1 MNTEPRTS
9 HWMMNFAKLLLGRK
23 MLIMLLTGFASG
35 LPLLL
40 TGSTLKFWLREEGL
54 DLSTIGFFSL
64 VGLPYTLKF
73 LWAPFMDRFVPIDFG
88 RRRGWMLI
96 SQIALLLAISA
107 IALTNPLTQVPIV
120 VTLCLL
126 ITFFSASQDIVLDA
140 YRREA
145 LQDEEL
151 GIGSSI
157 FIYGYRLGMLTSG
170 ALALFLADQDVFSWQ
185 DVYLILGACMFIG
198 IVATWLAQEPTRDY
212 PLPAS
217 IQEAIV
223 GPFVEFF
230 SRPHAIMVVAF
241 ILLYKLGD
249 SMGSE
254 MISPLMVDLGV
265 SKTQYA
271 MVVKLFGMVALI
283 AGGLLGGLV
292 IYRLGIIRSLWI
304 FGILQ
309 MISTAGFVILAIAGN
324 HLIILTAVIAFET
337 ITSGLGQTAYVAF
350 MASITNKRFT
360 ATQYA
365 LLTSLMGVPRVI
377 AGSTTGVL
385 ADWVGWEIFYT
396 FCTLIALPGLLLIGR
411 IAKLKANEPS
421 GATPY
426 TQPAEHSP

>member
-1 MNTEPRTS
+1 
-9 HWMMNFAKLLLGRK
+9 
-23 MLIMLLTGFASG
+23 MLVMLLTGFSSG

-73 LWAPFMDRFVPIDFG
+73 LWAPFMDRFVPSAFG
-88 RRRGWMLI
+88 RRRGWMLLA
-96 SQIALLLAISA
+96 QVTLLFTISA
-107 IALTNPLTQVPIV
+107 IALTNPLTHLTTV
-120 VTLCLL
+120 VFLCLL

-140 YRREA
+140 FRRET

-157 FIYGYRLGMLTSG
+157 FIYGYRLGMLTAG
-170 ALALFLADQDVFSWQ
+170 ALALFLADQDLFSWQ
-185 DVYLILGACMFIG
+185 DVYMIMGTCMLIG
-198 IVATWLAQEPTRDY
+198 IIATLIAKEPETDF
-212 PLPAS
+212 PLPTS
-217 IQEAIV
+217 LREAIV
-223 GPFVEFF
+223 GPFVEFL
-230 SRPHAIMVVAF
+230 SRPQAILVLAF
-241 ILLYKLGD
+241 ILLYKIGD

-254 MISPLMVDLGV
+254 MLSPLMVDVGI

-283 AGGLLGGLV
+283 GGGLLGGLI

-309 MISTAGFVILAIAGN
+309 MISTAGFVVLAMAGN
-324 HLIILTAVIAFET
+324 HLTILTAVIAFET

-365 LLTSLMGVPRVI
+365 LLTSLMGIPRVI
-377 AGSTTGVL
+377 AGSTTGML
-385 ADWVGWEIFYT
+385 AEWMGWEIFYV
-396 FCTLIALPGLLLIGR
+396 FCTVIAIPGLLLISR
-411 IAKLKANEPS
+411 ISQVK
-421 GATPY
+421 
-426 TQPAEHSP
+426 EHSSQLRTN